1 MPPSTTKSFKNF
13 QPYLYWA
20 APLSGHE
27 GKGDSLNVNGFIS
40 FSFNTG
46 YKGSNVVP
54 NYLYILPM
62 FKGKAVGSVPA
73 GALVYDAAQDVTWLA
88 NANLAASFRFDF
100 DTIYINRDGAMD
112 HATAVQFVNAMNGY
126 NGGKGYLGQTHW
138 ELPPADTI
146 DATCTATHNPKSVV
160 KQSFGYNCTGSAL
173 GRLYYGLLK
182 KQPGESVVA
191 TPDVTVGLFHNI
203 QPYLYWSCLGD
214 STATTTCGSA
224 PAAKHFQFSFS
235 FGNGFQG
242 TDYLPADLY
251 VMVYHPGRP

>member
-88 NANLAASFRFDF
+88 DANLAASFRFDF

-146 DATCTATHNPKSVV
+146 DATCTATHNPKSVI

-182 KQPGESVVA
+182 KQPGESVR
-191 TPDVTVGLFHNI
+191 
-203 QPYLYWSCLGD
+203 GD
-214 STATTTCGSA
+214 AQ
-224 PAAKHFQFSFS
+224 HR
-235 FGNGFQG
+235 
-242 TDYLPADLY
+242 
-251 VMVYHPGRP
+251 GRPVSQHSAVSVLELSRRDRRRRRAGRNPRPSTSSSATHSATAIRARTICRPICT